1 MDKFIKIKIAN
12 KIVLANDLPLSVIA
26 GPCVIENKKETFD
39 LAKKL
44 KEICLKEK
52 INFVFKASYDKA
64 NRSSINSYRGPG
76 LEKGLEILAEIKE
89 KLNVPVLTD
98 VHCAC
103 DVEKVAKVVDIIQIP
118 AFLCRQTDLV
128 VECAKTKLP
137 VNVKK
142 GQFMAPED
150 ISQVINKIKGFN
162 NNISLTE
169 RGASFGYRN
178 LVVDYRSIEIMKQ
191 FGYPVI
197 FDATHSVQRPGGLG
211 TASGG
216 DRQYVL
222 PLAKAA
228 SAIGVAALFVEVHKN
243 PDKALSDGA
252 NSIDIKMFKAMLNQT
267 IKIDKLVKGF

>member
-1 MDKFIKIKIAN
+1 MNKFIKIKIAN

-103 DVEKVAKVVDIIQIP
+103 DVEKVAKVADVIQIP

-252 NSIDIKMFKAMLNQT
+252 NSIDIKMFKTMLNQT
-267 IKIDKLVKGF
+267 MKIDKLVKGF

>member
-1 MDKFIKIKIAN
+1 MNKFIKIKIAN

-103 DVEKVAKVVDIIQIP
+103 DVEKVAKVADVIQIP

-252 NSIDIKMFKAMLNQT
+252 NSIDIKTFKTMLNQT
-267 IKIDKLVKGF
+267 MKIDKLVKGF